1 MTDKFRHEH
10 DLLGDM
16 MVPADAYYGVQTM
29 RAIEDFPITGLKI
42 DRALIMAMAIV
53 KKAAAHAN
61 MDVGLLPE
69 DKAHAIMDAATEII
83 EHIDLHKWFVV
94 TRFREGREH
103 PLT

>member
-1 MTDKFRHEH
+1 MTEKFRHEH

-16 MVPADAYYGVQTM
+16 MVPAGAYYGVQTM

-53 KKAAAHAN
+53 KKAAARAN

-69 DKAHAIMDAATEII
+69 DKARAIMDAATEII
-83 EHIDLHKWFVV
+83 EHIDLHKW
-94 TRFREGREH
+94 
-103 PLT
+103 